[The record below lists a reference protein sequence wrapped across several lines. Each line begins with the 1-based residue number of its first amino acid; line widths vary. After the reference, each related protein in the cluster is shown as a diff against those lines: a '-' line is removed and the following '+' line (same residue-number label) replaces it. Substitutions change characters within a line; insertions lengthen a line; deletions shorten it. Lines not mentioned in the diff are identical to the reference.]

1 MTIAKPQNREEF
13 KENILIR
20 LGKPVLEI
28 NVSDEQMDI
37 CIEEAFQYFNER
49 SHYDGNER
57 AYISIDLNS
66 QGMMNNFGSYEY
78 EQVDKEINDKTFTTT
93 TRKQN
98 SFIMMP
104 DDVTGVTQILKPS
117 SGMGG
122 LGGGILP
129 PGFGMPGLIGSLTG
143 NGCDQNGFGLIQYW
157 AFQEFL
163 ALIEFIRYPPQMYRF
178 NPLTHRLWID
188 GNMNNY
194 SGILV
199 AECMV
204 KPNPD
209 YFPDVWNDSWL
220 KLYSQALVKKAWA
233 QNLTKYSGVQLPG
246 GITLNGD
253 KMLQDSMLEL
263 DTIRQRF
270 AMDVQDPPLDACG

>member
-57 AYISIDLNS
+57 VYISVNLNS
-66 QGMMNNFGSYEY
+66 ANVMNNFSSFHTET
-78 EQVDKEINDKTFTTT
+78 VSKEINGRTHTTT
-93 TRKQN
+93 SRRQN
-98 SFIMMP
+98 NFLMMP
-104 DDVTGVTQILKPS
+104 DDVTGVTQILRPTT
-117 SGMGG
+117 SGGG

-129 PGFGMPGLIGSLTG
+129 PGFGYPGLIGSITG
-143 NGCDQNGFGLIQYW
+143 NECDNTGYGLIQYW
-157 AFQEFL
+157 AFQEYL
-163 ALIEFIRYPPQMYRF
+163 SLIEFTRYPQYQYKF

-188 GNMNNY
+188 GNMNDM
-194 SGILV
+194 GGMLV

-209 YFPDVWNDSWL
+209 IFPDVWNDSWL
-220 KLYSQALVKKAWA
+220 KLYAQALVKKAWG
-233 QNLTKYSGVQLPG
+233 QNLSKYTGVQLPG

-253 KMLQDSMLEL
+253 KIYQDAVLEI

-270 AMDVQDPPLDACG
+270 AMDVQDPPLDFCG